1 MTLVRSSFWP
11 SLLAATLLHA
21 AAAAWVATR
30 QAPRLQPKRPPTTVR
45 LATRPPAARPEPK
58 PPEVKP
64 PEPAKPP
71 PLVSSRTAVATTRT
85 PRTEP
90 LPTPAAPPPPGTPP
104 PQPRRFAVS
113 IDAVVGAGQGGV
125 AVPTT
130 SGATAARGNPNAPAA
145 APAGDNT
152 PFAGRAADVTDL
164 EQAPR
169 LLRQPSKLDLRAL
182 YPEAARREG
191 VEANVKVVLL
201 VDESGAVREAR
212 IVEGGGA
219 GFDAAV
225 QQLARMLSFSPGT
238 RAGSPVAVRY
248 AWTFKF
254 RLDE

>member
-1 MTLVRSSFWP
+1 M
-11 SLLAATLLHA
+11 
-21 AAAAWVATR
+21 
-30 QAPRLQPKRPPTTVR
+30 
-45 LATRPPAARPEPK
+45 
-58 PPEVKP
+58 
-64 PEPAKPP
+64 
-71 PLVSSRTAVATTRT
+71 
-85 PRTEP
+85 
-90 LPTPAAPPPPGTPP
+90 
-104 PQPRRFAVS
+104 
-113 IDAVVGAGQGGV
+113 
-125 AVPTT
+125 PTT
-130 SGATAARGNPNAPAA
+130 SGATAARGDPNAPAA

-212 IVEGGGA
+212 VVEGGGA

-225 QQLARMLSFSPGT
+225 QQLARMLSFTPGT

>member
-11 SLLAATLLHA
+11 SLLAAGLLHA
-21 AAAAWVATR
+21 AAAAWIGTR
-30 QAPRLQPKRPPTTVR
+30 QPPRLQPRRPPTTVR
-45 LATRPPAARPEPK
+45 LATRPPPAAKPEPK
-58 PPEVKP
+58 PPEPVR
-64 PEPAKPP
+64 PP
-71 PLVSSRTAVATTRT
+71 PLVSNRTAVPTARAT
-85 PRTEP
+85 RTEP
-90 LPTPAAPPPPGTPP
+90 PPAPPPPGTPP

-113 IDAVVGAGQGGV
+113 MDAVVGAGQGGV
-125 AVPTT
+125 AMPTT
-130 SGATAARGNPNAPAA
+130 SGATAARGNPNAPTTAA
-145 APAGDNT
+145 VGDNS

-191 VEANVKVVLL
+191 QEANVRVELL
-201 VDESGAVREAR
+201 VDETGAVREVR

-219 GFDAAV
+219 GFEAAAR
-225 QQLARMLSFSPGT
+225 QLARMLSFSPGT
-238 RAGSPVAVRY
+238 RAGRPVAVRY

>member
-11 SLLAATLLHA
+11 SLLAAALLHA
-21 AAAAWVATR
+21 AAAAWIATR
-30 QAPRLQPKRPPTTVR
+30 QPPRLQAKRPPTTVR
-45 LATRPPAARPEPK
+45 LATRPPPVAKPEPK
-58 PPEVKP
+58 PPEP
-64 PEPAKPP
+64 IKPP
-71 PLVSSRTAVATTRT
+71 PLVSNRTALATTRA
-85 PRTEP
+85 PRAEP
-90 LPTPAAPPPPGTPP
+90 PASPPPPGTPP

-113 IDAVVGAGQGGV
+113 MDAVVGAGQGGI

-130 SGATAARGNPNAPAA
+130 SGATATRGDPNAPAA

-201 VDESGAVREAR
+201 VDETGAVREAR
-212 IVEGGGA
+212 VVEGGGA

-225 QQLARMLSFSPGT
+225 QQLARMLSFTPGT
-238 RAGSPVAVRY
+238 RAGRPVAVRY
-248 AWTFKF
+248 SWTFKF

>member
-11 SLLAATLLHA
+11 SLLAAALLHA

-30 QAPRLQPKRPPTTVR
+30 QPPRLQPKRPPTTVR

-58 PPEVKP
+58 APEVKP
-64 PEPAKPP
+64 PEPVKPP
-71 PLVSSRTAVATTRT
+71 PLVSNRTA
-85 PRTEP
+85 
-90 LPTPAAPPPPGTPP
+90 LPTARVPRAEPPASPAAPPPPGTPP

-125 AVPTT
+125 AMPTT
-130 SGATAARGNPNAPAA
+130 SGATAARGDPNAPAA

-164 EQAPR
+164 ERAPR

-212 IVEGGGA
+212 VVEGGGA

-225 QQLARMLSFSPGT
+225 QQLARMLSFTPGT

>member
-11 SLLAATLLHA
+11 SLLAAGLLHA
-21 AAAAWVATR
+21 VAAGWIATR
-30 QAPRLQPKRPPTTVR
+30 QPPRLQPRRPPTTVR
-45 LATRPPAARPEPK
+45 LSTRPPAAKPEPK
-58 PPEVKP
+58 PPEPVR
-64 PEPAKPP
+64 PP
-71 PLVSSRTAVATTRT
+71 PLVSNRSAAATRT
-85 PRTEP
+85 PRAET

-113 IDAVVGAGQGGV
+113 MDALVSAGQGGV
-125 AVPTT
+125 AMPTT
-130 SGATAARGNPNAPAA
+130 SGATAARGDPNAPASA
-145 APAGDNT
+145 AIGDNS

-191 VEANVKVVLL
+191 LEANVKVELL
-201 VDESGAVREAR
+201 VDETGAVREVR
-212 IVEGGGA
+212 VVEGGGA
-219 GFDAAV
+219 GFDAAAR
-225 QQLARMLSFSPGT
+225 QLARMLSFSPGT
-238 RAGSPVAVRY
+238 RAGRPVAVRY